1 MTYRLQRQKGIK
13 MPTYDIEVIHE
24 PSGTYMNFI
33 VESDAEEGDVWNEV
47 LSDLSVVAFKTG
59 LDNDD
64 E

>member
-1 MTYRLQRQKGIK
+1 

-33 VESDAEEGDVWNEV
+33 VESDADEGDVWNEV